1 MLTAALI
8 RPRLRIQGNE
18 ISARLVSKKDPVIKR
33 TASELIDVFQ
43 SSCGKPRRDLEA
55 ALEDYEDVRLD
66 YPVIRGLVK
75 VMKDTAT
82 FVSDRPVDPASIRA
96 TLFPLAAKQGPVPT
110 YPDILHPSIRDSLVA
125 AVAGNLDLTTWEVEN
140 ALYADLLEEQILI
153 ELGRVWLPDALIHRY
168 NLELARGLLYWASEM
183 RVTVK
188 GGYQDLFKYL
198 KLFKL
203 MHTIQPLPKSG
214 YSITVDGPISPF
226 VQSTLR
232 YGGQMAKFLS
242 GLMLCKEWTM
252 EADIHISR
260 SNHRK
265 RDNEDRA
272 KPLLYRLDYRG
283 KLQSHYTP
291 SADFDSRLEADF
303 AAEFEAKFGGKKRKW
318 IMARED
324 EIIPIGDTVM
334 IPDFSFTHV
343 KDGSRALLE
352 IAGFWHPEYLRRK
365 AWKLRK
371 AGRRDLILVAYQGV
385 NMTQQTWREVP
396 GEVLM
401 FKNKPIIKDVLAAVE
416 RCAIDPSK
424 IHNN

>member
-1 MLTAALI
+1 MLTADLI
-8 RPRLRIQGNE
+8 RPRLRIHGNE
-18 ISARLVSKKDPVIKR
+18 ISTRPISTKDLNITR
-33 TASELIDVFQ
+33 TAGEVIDIFQ

-55 ALEDYEDVRLD
+55 ALEEYEDVRLD
-66 YPVIRGLVK
+66 YPVIRGLAK
-75 VMKDTAT
+75 VMKGAAT
-82 FVSDRPVDPASIRA
+82 FVSDPPVEPSSIRA
-96 TLFPLAAKQGPVPT
+96 ALFPLAAKQGPVST
-110 YPDILHPSIRDSLVA
+110 YPDLLHPPIRDSLVA
-125 AVAGNLDLTTWEVEN
+125 AVAEELDLATQGVEN

-153 ELGRVWLPDALIHRY
+153 ELGREWSPDALIHRY

-183 RVTVK
+183 RITVK

-203 MHTIQPLPKSG
+203 MHTIQPLPEAG
-214 YSITVDGPISPF
+214 YSIIVDGPISPF

-232 YGGQMAKFLS
+232 YGGQMAKFLP

-260 SNHRK
+260 SVHRK
-265 RDNEDRA
+265 RERDDLA

-283 KLQSHYTP
+283 KLHSHYTP

-303 AAEFEAKFGGKKRKW
+303 TAEFEAKFGGKKRKW
-318 IMARED
+318 ILSRED
-324 EIIPIGDTVM
+324 EIIPMGDTVM

-343 KDGSRALLE
+343 KDGRRALLE

-365 AWKLRK
+365 AWKLRQ

-385 NMTQQTWREVP
+385 NITQQTWRDVP

-424 IHNN
+424 TL